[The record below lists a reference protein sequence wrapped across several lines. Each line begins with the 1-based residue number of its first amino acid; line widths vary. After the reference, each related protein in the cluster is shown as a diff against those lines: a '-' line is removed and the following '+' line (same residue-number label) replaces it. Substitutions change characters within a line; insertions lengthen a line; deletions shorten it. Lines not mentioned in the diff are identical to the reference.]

1 MRSLSVNFLTTLS
14 MVLEKMND
22 QRLIEDFIAE
32 AEEILEGL
40 DQDLVAL
47 ESNPQDQRL
56 LEKVFRAVHTIKG
69 NAGFLGYNQL
79 VELTHKIEDLLNLL
93 RAGERELNPE
103 IIDVLLE
110 SIDFVK
116 RIIGQ
121 IKTEGLDEVALS
133 DVLRRLDGAF
143 VKKN

>member
-1 MRSLSVNFLTTLS
+1 
-14 MVLEKMND
+14 MVLEKMSD
-22 QRLIEDFIAE
+22 QGLIEDFIAE
-32 AEEILEGL
+32 AEELLEGL
-40 DQDLVAL
+40 DQDLVVL

-56 LEKVFRAVHTIKG
+56 LDKVFRAVHTIKG
-69 NAGFLGYNQL
+69 NAGFLGYNRL

-93 RAGERELNPE
+93 RRGERELSPG
-103 IIDVLLE
+103 ITDVLLE

-121 IKTEGLDEVALS
+121 IKTEGSDEVALS
-133 DVLRRLDGAF
+133 NVLRRLDGAF